1 MNGTIDNNFS
11 LYVNNL
17 NLYFQ
22 NFLKNLLKN
31 EIILI
36 VLIILLIAKN
46 ILTIYQNYFQFSFV
60 FQFSVKKAKNLL
72 EAYLNKPYQDFLNK
86 DISVYIKQITKDI
99 ESVYIGII
107 GLILISLGEI
117 IYVIALLY
125 FAFSLVNIYFSLEI
139 FLILLFLVII
149 LNRLFAISRKQ
160 GNLRGYYEELSYK
173 YLGDAL
179 NLFKE
184 IKIYDKSK
192 IFIEKFNNVYLN
204 FFSTKLKVGIINL
217 TPKFIIEVSA
227 LFFLFYLFKNE
238 SISFDEFILK
248 YSVFIIAL
256 IRLVLFSRLS
266 TYISQ
271 IIFNLKSIEYIHDD
285 VLKKYKTKKISDKK
299 IKTQVK
305 KLTIRNINLFYK
317 SKSSIKKNYIFKN
330 FSFTFK
336 KGNIYGIY
344 GKSGSG
350 KTTLLNIIAGL
361 VKSYSGTI
369 LLNNINVKNLGIK
382 TYAKL
387 SFATQDNVV
396 INDNIF
402 VNAALDN
409 DISKN
414 QLLELKILL
423 KKFNLHKFAQNS
435 KIENIQKNITK
446 MSGGEKQRVNFIR
459 AIRNNPDIIL
469 LDEPTSFLDKVN
481 ERKVLSYL
489 NKIKKNKIII
499 VSSHKQSHKKIFDK
513 LIYLK

>member
-1 MNGTIDNNFS
+1 MKFKIILNFFLNQIDRKIFFKIITNYFLILILIFLEILFLNNFLKLLNGTIDNNFS

-22 NFLKNLLKN
+22 NFLKIYSKN

-204 FFSTKLKVGIINL
+204 FFSTKLKV
-217 TPKFIIEVSA
+217 
-227 LFFLFYLFKNE
+227 
-238 SISFDEFILK
+238 
-248 YSVFIIAL
+248 
-256 IRLVLFSRLS
+256 
-266 TYISQ
+266 
-271 IIFNLKSIEYIHDD
+271 EY
-285 VLKKYKTKKISDKK
+285 
-299 IKTQVK
+299 
-305 KLTIRNINLFYK
+305 
-317 SKSSIKKNYIFKN
+317 
-330 FSFTFK
+330 
-336 KGNIYGIY
+336 
-344 GKSGSG
+344 
-350 KTTLLNIIAGL
+350 
-361 VKSYSGTI
+361 
-369 LLNNINVKNLGIK
+369 
-382 TYAKL
+382 
-387 SFATQDNVV
+387 
-396 INDNIF
+396 
-402 VNAALDN
+402 
-409 DISKN
+409 
-414 QLLELKILL
+414 
-423 KKFNLHKFAQNS
+423 
-435 KIENIQKNITK
+435 
-446 MSGGEKQRVNFIR
+446 
-459 AIRNNPDIIL
+459 
-469 LDEPTSFLDKVN
+469 
-481 ERKVLSYL
+481 
-489 NKIKKNKIII
+489 
-499 VSSHKQSHKKIFDK
+499 
-513 LIYLK
+513 